1 MRFTLLQAL
10 PIPWCAVLFFVACSG
25 SSNANGGFTDPGSG
39 SSSSGSSGSPPP
51 FPISGDGGS
60 KADSS
65 ASNECPESA
74 TAVYVTGVGNKLYS
88 FYPPTQKFTLVG
100 TFDCLDNPT
109 HMTIDRLGNA
119 WVVANGQLYKASTA
133 DAKCAAINNWSFNI
147 NYSDFSLSFVGNQN
161 TDTTL
166 YLLNNASKLSAFDTA
181 SGTLK
186 TIGNVAVSNTIG
198 DMTSNGDGSLYFLQD
213 VSTPK
218 LYKFD
223 TTNGMTQS
231 SATLAATGGGSQALA
246 FWGGRFYAFE
256 NDAIYEYDPGP
267 KTTKPLGTSP
277 LQVTGAG
284 QSTCVPK
291 VPPIPK

>member
-1 MRFTLLQAL
+1 MRSIFFQAL
-10 PIPWCAVLFFVACSG
+10 PVPFCAATLLAIACSG
-25 SSNANGGFTDPGSG
+25 SSDAGGGFTDPGG

-51 FPISGDGGS
+51 FELSGDGGS

-74 TAVYVTGVGNKLYS
+74 TLVYVTGVGSKLYT

-133 DAKCAAINNWSFNI
+133 DARCTAVSNWSFNV
-147 NYSDFSLSFVGNQN
+147 NYSDFSLSFVGNQS

-198 DMTSNGDGSLYFLQD
+198 DMTSNGDGALYFLQD
-213 VSTPK
+213 VLTPK

-223 TTNGMTQS
+223 TTNAMTQS